1 MNLITRDTDYAMRA
15 LCVMARSREKIISV
29 DELVRETKIP
39 RPFLRKILQ
48 VLNTKSITKSN
59 RGKGGGFSLIKNPSN
74 ICLADIMRVF
84 QGEFKLSEHMFKKKK
99 CPRVKKCNLKKK
111 LDEIDGYVQEQL
123 ASITVASIK

>member
-48 VLNTKSITKSN
+48 VLNKKSIAKSY